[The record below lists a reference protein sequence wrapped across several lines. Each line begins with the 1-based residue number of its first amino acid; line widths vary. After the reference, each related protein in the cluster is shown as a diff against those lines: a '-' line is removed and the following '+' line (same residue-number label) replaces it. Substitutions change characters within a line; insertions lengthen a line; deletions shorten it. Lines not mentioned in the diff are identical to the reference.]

1 MNRTLVDQN
10 GNLVAVVNMDE
21 VALVTRVIDK
31 DQEYTAVVMKSG
43 NGTTYAFPIDLVANQ
58 LYSTV

>member
-1 MNRTLVDQN
+1 MVRLLKDEA

-31 DQEYTAVVMKSG
+31 DQEYTAIS
-43 NGTTYAFPIDLVANQ
+43 FPIDFVASQ
-58 LYSTV
+58 LYLP

>member
-1 MNRTLVDQN
+1 MQRPLTDEN

-31 DQEYTAVVMKSG
+31 DQEYTAIVMRSG
-43 NGTTYAFPIDLVANQ
+43 NGTTYSFPIAHVAAQ
-58 LYSTV
+58 LYSST